1 MLKKQIQNL
10 IMAQLN
16 QNSQNVLFSLG
27 QLGQTNSSTFAIKR
41 FGDSDINPE
50 ENWYEVIT
58 EEFVPV
64 VVNNFDAVYLFDNQ
78 FNRQTFSARFSFLI
92 KFEEQDDVL
101 NAINTYVE
109 SIVGTT
115 ATLPVS
121 ADFSVANIAARNALT
136 DLVDGNIVFV
146 ADNGDGSYA
155 HYEVISTNA
164 TIIFALVIRDVYNIF
179 YQPQDIRFV
188 NTLVLN
194 DIKFLEF
201 ELPMTIQMAENA
213 QFGADFTIGIK
224 LPNENTY
231 TSLNIIS
238 YLPARAAQTVPVQ
251 YVGSN
256 STQSIAQASSWSA
269 VLEFYLRI
277 PDYYN
282 SSVITSL
289 ITQLEN
295 SSQAMNTLYNLRI
308 YNPLTQVFYNK
319 TVIISSINMPVQKQN
334 IVTMTIV
341 LEEANEGVI

>member
-1 MLKKQIQNL
+1 MLKQQIQNL
-10 IMAQLN
+10 IMTQLN

-27 QLGQTNSSTFAIKR
+27 QLGQTNSSTFAIER

-78 FNRQTFSARFSFLI
+78 FNRQTFSTRFSFLI
-92 KFEEQDDVL
+92 KFEEQNDVL
-101 NAINTYVE
+101 NAVNTYIE
-109 SIVGTT
+109 NIVGTT
-115 ATLPVS
+115 ATLSVS
-121 ADFSVANIAARNALT
+121 ADVSVANIAARNALENLT
-136 DLVDGNIVFV
+136 VGDIIFV

-155 HYEVISTNA
+155 HYEVINTDPNIVF
-164 TIIFALVIRDVYNIF
+164 TLVNRDVYTIF
-179 YQPQDIRFV
+179 YQPQDIRFI

-238 YLPARAAQTVPVQ
+238 YLPTRATQTVPVQ

-256 STQSIAQASSWSA
+256 STRSIAQASSWSA

-277 PDYYN
+277 PNSYN
-282 SSVITSL
+282 SSAVTSL

-295 SSQAMNTLYNLRI
+295 SSQEMNTLYNLRI
-308 YNPLTQVFYNK
+308 YNPLAQVFYDK